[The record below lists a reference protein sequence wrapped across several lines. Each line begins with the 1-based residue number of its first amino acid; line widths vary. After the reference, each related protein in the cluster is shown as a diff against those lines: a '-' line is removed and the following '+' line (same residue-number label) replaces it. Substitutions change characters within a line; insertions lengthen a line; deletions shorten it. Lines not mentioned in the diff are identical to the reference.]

1 MKKTLASI
9 LCFMCVTLAP
19 NAAGIGYI
27 NHDVLS
33 KNYSL
38 AKKYTNNLNNKV
50 NSIKTYTAQK
60 DKEMNNAKT
69 QAQKAA
75 IKKTAVAEIE
85 KRQKDYLLTR
95 QKYEADLTKKIN
107 AAAETVRVQKK
118 LDAVLN
124 KDSVAAGGVD
134 VTQAVLS
141 ILK

>member
-1 MKKTLASI
+1 MKKTMLSI
-9 LCFMCVTLAP
+9 LCFMCVTLAS

-27 NHDVLS
+27 NYDVVS
-33 KNYSL
+33 QNYSL
-38 AKKYTNNLNNKV
+38 AKKYTTDLNNKV

-60 DKEMNNAKT
+60 DKEVNNAKT
-69 QAQKAA
+69 AAQKATIRKA
-75 IKKTAVAEIE
+75 ALAEIE
-85 KRQKDYLLTR
+85 KKQKDYLLTR